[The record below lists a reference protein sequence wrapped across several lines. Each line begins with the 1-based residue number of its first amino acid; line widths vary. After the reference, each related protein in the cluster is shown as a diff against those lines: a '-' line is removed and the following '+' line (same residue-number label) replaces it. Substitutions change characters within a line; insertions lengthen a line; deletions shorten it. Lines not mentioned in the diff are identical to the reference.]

1 MVKKL
6 KNKRKKFCTAG
17 FTGYSMPTVQKPFSG
32 FTLTMDQLTPIGK
45 PISKGFIRTN
55 KKVT

>member
-6 KNKRKKFCTAG
+6 KSKRKKFFAG
-17 FTGYSMPTVQKPFSG
+17 GYSMPTVQKPFSG
-32 FTLTMDQLTPIGK
+32 FSLTMDQLTPIGK
-45 PISKGFIRTN
+45 SVSKGFIRTN

>member
-6 KNKRKKFCTAG
+6 KSKRKKFFAG
-17 FTGYSMPTVQKPFSG
+17 GYAMPSAQKPFSG

-45 PISKGFIRTN
+45 SVSKGFIRTN

>member
-6 KNKRKKFCTAG
+6 KSKRKKFFAG
-17 FTGYSMPTVQKPFSG
+17 GYSMPTVQKPFSS

-45 PISKGFIRTN
+45 PISKGFIKTN
-55 KKVT
+55 KKA